1 MVTCPP
7 SGKFIC
13 DRVKEMADFFFRTE
27 DIRPDEVGTYFVESR
42 KDREIVTAL
51 QNRNPTILV
60 GSRGVGKSFL
70 LRVAQLE
77 LLKQFGSERA
87 FPVYLSF
94 VKSSLLQSN
103 DPDQFKHWM
112 LARISSSVV
121 RALLKEGLLGAL
133 TKSARQLAGSDV
145 TDAQPTKIESIAE
158 AYENSWKN
166 PNLPI
171 DGAHILTVDD
181 LKEVLEDLG
190 AELSISR
197 FVLLIDEA
205 AHIFVPEQQRQFF
218 TLFRDLRSHC
228 ITCNAAVYPGVTSFG
243 ATFQPSHDAT
253 MLTVDRDVLAAD
265 YVENMR
271 EIVEKQADSAILKS
285 IAQYGRN
292 FATLAYAASGNP
304 RLLLKT
310 LAASPRLNSAE
321 INETIREFYRSEIWA
336 EHSTLADKY
345 SGHREVIDWGRQ
357 FIENQVIPDIKTKN
371 DQYLIADKST
381 SAYFWVHRDAPE
393 VIKEALRVLSYTGI
407 LTEQASGIKASRGE
421 IGTRYVVN
429 LGCLFSVES
438 APTTTSFEVAK
449 GLTPKRMTEFG
460 ANHPAYR
467 QLLDHVAKIPAQ
479 PGGFALGEQLAKSV
493 SVLDLSDWQRSKLI
507 ELDLLTVGDVLNAT
521 EEKLQEAMYVG
532 EIRARRMRNAAVA
545 AVLEYLSG

>member
-1 MVTCPP
+1 
-7 SGKFIC
+7 
-13 DRVKEMADFFFRTE
+13 MADFFFRTE
-27 DIRPDEVGTYFVESR
+27 DIRPDEVGLYFVESR
-42 KDREIVTAL
+42 KDREIINAL
-51 QNRNPTILV
+51 KNRNPTILV

-77 LLKQFGSERA
+77 LINQFEKERV

-94 VKSSLLQSN
+94 VRSSLLQSN

-121 RALLKEGLLGAL
+121 RALLKAGMLGVL
-133 TKSARQLAGSDV
+133 TKSARQLAGGDI
-145 TDAQPTKIESIAE
+145 TDAKPTKLEGIAE
-158 AYENSWKN
+158 AYENSWRSPKT
-166 PNLPI
+166 PI
-171 DGAHILTVDD
+171 DGSHVLAVDD
-181 LKEVLEDLG
+181 LKEALEDLG
-190 AELSISR
+190 AELKISR

-228 ITCNAAVYPGVTSFG
+228 VTCNAAVYPGVTSFG
-243 ATFQPSHDAT
+243 ATFQPAHDAT
-253 MLTVDRDVLAAD
+253 MLSVDRDVLAAD

-271 EIVEKQADSAILKS
+271 EIVEKQADAATLKN
-285 IAQYGRN
+285 IAQYGKN
-292 FATLAYAASGNP
+292 FAILAYAASGNP

-310 LAASPRLNSAE
+310 LAASPKVNSSE
-321 INETIREFYRSEIWA
+321 INETVREFYRSDIWA

-357 FIENQVIPDIKTKN
+357 FIETQVIPDIKLKN
-371 DQYLIADKST
+371 DQYLLADKST
-381 SAYFWVHRDAPE
+381 SAYFWVHRDAPA

-438 APTTTSFEVAK
+438 TPTASSFEIAK

-460 ANHPAYR
+460 ANHLAYR
-467 QLLDHVAKIPAQ
+467 SLLEHVAKIPAQ
-479 PGGFALGEQLAKSV
+479 PGGFALDEQLAKPV
-493 SVLDLSDWQRSKLI
+493 SVLDLSEWQRSKLI
-507 ELDLLTVGDVLNAT
+507 ELDLRVVGDVLNAT
-521 EEKLQEAMYVG
+521 EEKLQEAMYIG